1 MIIIKRHIHH
11 LSAELDRVQQ
21 KVNDDL
27 PSPTH
32 ILSEYPYEASKDI
45 ATLLKLIQ
53 SLSVQSVSQPLL
65 RADQVRAL
73 ISKFPDSLLK
83 GQQLPDE
90 TIAYVLDISW
100 IMAAKAFLQVLG
112 ITINV
117 LLEHTHSIGEEVL
130 YWADVS
136 GSNWYTG
143 AYAVQMAPDRLW
155 RFLKRSLLYTGEG
168 GIRKAVNPTASV
180 SWARFYDIV
189 YRCLDPRAMLSLR
202 ARLFSSFTAH
212 RSEMRQKC
220 KALEAMRTRN
230 ASGIGL
236 LMGQCSILKTEI
248 DSESATDDRLRDA
261 VFRGVLTLKVLLQ
274 RVVHEGTE
282 YELEERIFTAVER
295 EVVRN
300 QSEMTK
306 FPQSPDYR
314 LFKAGNQSP
323 WASLMLGT
331 LLAAA
336 VSGGA
341 FDEHFPE
348 IDKQS
353 EARAHKMDFQHRINC
368 FLEADRASLERMVL
382 DFVLDQPESE
392 KGLGAKQIETL
403 TTRIREGDLTPVLRA
418 YEKDLRKPF
427 IGTIQKTKVD
437 VEIAIGGIDS
447 LLKSQELVFGFVSL
461 TPGIMVT
468 YAFLRWAFG
477 VFGSRKGLQVGRRK
491 HELRHAL
498 RDVDRTLTLSTPT
511 DSGVLTYKDHGLLV
525 CGADILLQKAATV
538 LRGADLRE
546 FQEDIGD
553 LLDIHIG
560 IQRQTQVIKLLLI
573 GDSGVGKSCCLLRFS
588 EDSFTPSFITT
599 IGIDFK
605 IRTIE
610 LDGKRVKL
618 QIWDTAGQERF
629 RTITTA
635 YYRGAMG
642 ILLVYDVTDE
652 RSFQNIRTWFSNVE
666 QHASEGVHK
675 ILIGNKC
682 DWEEKRAV
690 STEQGQQLADELGI
704 PFLEVSAKNNINI
717 EKAFYSLASA
727 IKKGMDTSK
736 SEQVGSQGVNIDH
749 HGSGT
754 SGSTGGKCC

>member
-306 FPQSPDYR
+306 FPQSPDYVITQLFNILDELLPDYSASSRRAINHHGRPSCLVRYWLPLSVGVLSTSTFLR
-314 LFKAGNQSP
+314 LISSRKHELIRWISNIGSTACEFWGNWIVEPTRRLIGTIRHDEKSEI
-323 WASLMLGT
+323 ALM
-331 LLAAA
+331 
-336 VSGGA
+336 S
-341 FDEHFPE
+341 
-348 IDKQS
+348 KNS
-353 EARAHKMDFQHRINC
+353 
-368 FLEADRASLERMVL
+368 LEADRASLERMVL

-427 IGTIQKTKVD
+427 IGTVRGDLVRALLIQIQKTKVD

-560 IQRQTQVIKLLLI
+560 IQRQTQV
-573 GDSGVGKSCCLLRFS
+573 
-588 EDSFTPSFITT
+588 
-599 IGIDFK
+599 
-605 IRTIE
+605 
-610 LDGKRVKL
+610 
-618 QIWDTAGQERF
+618 A
-629 RTITTA
+629 
-635 YYRGAMG
+635 
-642 ILLVYDVTDE
+642 
-652 RSFQNIRTWFSNVE
+652 
-666 QHASEGVHK
+666 
-675 ILIGNKC
+675 
-682 DWEEKRAV
+682 
-690 STEQGQQLADELGI
+690 
-704 PFLEVSAKNNINI
+704 
-717 EKAFYSLASA
+717 
-727 IKKGMDTSK
+727 
-736 SEQVGSQGVNIDH
+736 
-749 HGSGT
+749 
-754 SGSTGGKCC
+754 